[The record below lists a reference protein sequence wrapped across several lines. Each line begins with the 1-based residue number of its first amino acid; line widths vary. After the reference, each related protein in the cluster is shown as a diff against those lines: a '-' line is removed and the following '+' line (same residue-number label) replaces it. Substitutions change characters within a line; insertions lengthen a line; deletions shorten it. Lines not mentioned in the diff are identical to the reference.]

1 MTTTQINNGA
11 TFNFETIKYAPVKT
25 NSLGGKNVKILDPVT
40 KEWLIISTPLMLS
53 FGINDYVDPQTGV
66 GNGKYELSQLFPNRE
81 YESEET
87 RMFLE
92 NMKMFENKIK
102 QDALK
107 NSKEWF
113 GKVHKSAEVVEA
125 LWTPMLKYSK
135 NKDSGEYNLDNP
147 PYIRSKVPRYDG
159 KWNVEVF
166 SEDGELIFPDDRN
179 SSLTPL
185 ELFPPKKK
193 CNIATVLLCGGIWF
207 TNGKFTVTWELSQV
221 VAQKP
226 RERLLGQRKCLIH
239 LKPSDIEKL
248 KSQALE
254 DENIEE
260 EKVKKPA
267 HLEEDSDNENAEED
281 DDGSKAQ
288 EPVEEVVV
296 NAAEVVEAVSEAQSV
311 DSKKKRIVKKKG
323 TA

>member
-1 MTTTQINNGA
+1 MSSSINNGS
-11 TFNFETIKYAPVKT
+11 TFNFETIKYASVKT
-25 NSLGGKNVKILDPVT
+25 NNLGGKNVKILDPQT

-53 FGINDYVDPQTGV
+53 FGINDYVDPQTGI
-66 GNGKYELSQLFPNRE
+66 GNGKYEISQLFPNKE
-81 YESEET
+81 YENEET
-87 RMFLE
+87 QMFLE
-92 NMKMFENKIK
+92 NMKNFENKIK

-147 PYIRSKVPRYDG
+147 PYLRAKVPRYDG
-159 KWNVEVF
+159 KWNIEVF

-185 ELFPPKKK
+185 DLFPVKKK
-193 CNIATVLLCGGIWF
+193 CNVATVLLCGGIWF

-226 RERLLGQRKCLIH
+226 RERLLGQRKCLIQ
-239 LKPSDIEKL
+239 LKPAEVEIL
-248 KSQALE
+248 KNQVST
-254 DENIEE
+254 ENFEE
-260 EKVKKPA
+260 ENVSSGISLA
-267 HLEEDSDNENAEED
+267 VEEDSDNENVDED
-281 DDGSKAQ
+281 DVKVP
-288 EPVEEVVV
+288 EKVEEVVST
-296 NAAEVVEAVSEAQSV
+296 AQVVEMVSETQSI
-311 DSKKKRIVKKKG
+311 DSKKKKIVKKK
-323 TA
+323 